1 MHLKLH
7 TGVCLIGAA
16 MTLGFSSGAV
26 AQDANDVAQ
35 AETQNGMR
43 VSIDPVTRQVRPVT
57 AEEARALDRAAPA
70 AMRSTSSKPVVLSSR
85 VAGARGVR
93 LGEEHMSFA
102 TVSRTADGQLKMICV
117 EGGDHA
123 SHNHDAL
130 AQRVESNLE

>member
-16 MTLGFSSGAV
+16 MTLGFSSGAMAHDV
-26 AQDANDVAQ
+26 NDVAP

-43 VSIDPVTRQVRPVT
+43 VSIDPVTRQLRAPT
-57 AEEARALDRAAPA
+57 ADEARALDRAAPSA
-70 AMRSTSSKPVVLSSR
+70 LRTTASKPVVLSSR

-102 TVSRTADGQLKMICV
+102 TVSRTADGQLQMNCV

-123 SHNHDAL
+123 SHNHDVT

>member
-7 TGVCLIGAA
+7 TGIGLIGAA
-16 MTLGFSSGAV
+16 MTLGFSSGAMASDV
-26 AQDANDVAQ
+26 NDVAL
-35 AETQNGMR
+35 AETQSGMR
-43 VSIDPVTRQVRPVT
+43 VSVDPVTRQLRAVT
-57 AEEARALDRAAPA
+57 AEEARALDRAAPSA
-70 AMRSTSSKPVVLSSR
+70 LRTTTSRPVALSSR

-102 TVSRTADGQLKMICV
+102 TASRTADGQLQMNCV

-123 SHNHDAL
+123 SHNHDAI